1 LSIEHFSIGIE
12 NTRFRAELLYCEG
25 RGLAW
30 FMPAAQEVRID
41 KWLWAVRLYKTR
53 SLAAEACRGG
63 HVTIAS
69 QAVKPS
75 REVRVGDVV
84 NARTGEILR
93 TVKVTGLI
101 ERRVGAKVAPMY
113 MEDQTSAE
121 EYLRVMKQK
130 EQSAAVPQRPK
141 GAGRPTKRERREI
154 EALERGSGVG
164 DEERSFH

>member
-1 LSIEHFSIGIE
+1 VDS
-12 NTRFRAELLYCEG
+12 EL
-25 RGLAW
+25 
-30 FMPAAQEVRID
+30 RID

-53 SLAAEACRGG
+53 SLATQACRGG
-63 HVTIAS
+63 HVTIAG
-69 QAVKPS
+69 QVVKPS

-101 ERRVGAKVAPMY
+101 ERRVGPKIAPMY
-113 MEDQTSAE
+113 MEDQTSAT

-130 EQSAAVPQRPK
+130 EQSAAIPQRPK

-154 EALERGSGVG
+154 EALEGKGG
-164 DEERSFH
+164 DWDGEG